1 MAARKQNYKASFCL
15 RSYPIDKSNCRDY
28 GTIDQANSYIFSM
41 DWNFFSTALMSRLAE
56 AWLRVR
62 SDKEKASAGL
72 AWVAMG

>member
-1 MAARKQNYKASFCL
+1 
-15 RSYPIDKSNCRDY
+15 
-28 GTIDQANSYIFSM
+28 M